1 MTDHTLQPG
10 YKLLKD
16 MVTSK
21 KSAQVKA
28 FWITAT
34 DENQT
39 NVRLC
44 LAKLKE
50 ERLKLERK
58 LREIEKFH
66 ERALV
71 VEGLINTYD
80 SQRSSSFDES
90 QTDELAP
97 TKKARNEATAGG
109 GGIIG
114 AVSGALGFGA
124 KAPAPTL
131 TRTTTK

>member
-1 MTDHTLQPG
+1 MPRLSARQIISLNPDHTQDPG

-16 MVTSK
+16 MVYSK
-21 KSAQVKA
+21 KSAQVKSY
-28 FWITAT
+28 WTLGNH
-34 DENQT
+34 ESQT
-39 NVRLC
+39 NVRIC

-50 ERLKLERK
+50 EKLQLERK

-80 SQRSSSFDES
+80 SQRTNSNDDS

-97 TKKARNEATAGG
+97 TKKAKPNEA
-109 GGIIG
+109 
-114 AVSGALGFGA
+114 V
-124 KAPAPTL
+124 P
-131 TRTTTK
+131 